1 MPVAQSGSLD
11 GFAARRLVAVH
22 AFFLFLLFIGGLG
35 HSEASRSGG
44 ISAVAVSRPFFNPSL
59 RQSVDISIALGK
71 SGLLSLSIVDRSG
84 LVVRE
89 LATRA
94 PARLGKLTYTWD
106 GRDAA
111 GEVVPD
117 EAYSMR
123 IVLAN
128 RGEKERYSPTLQ
140 RARKVNAATT
150 FYDPETGVLAYKL
163 AEAASVRIEARS
175 SHSTRTVLGGEP
187 RTAGSVID
195 HWNGFDTSGRVYLPN
210 QPNFSISISA
220 AALPENAIITVG
232 KRTAAGQGK

>member
-1 MPVAQSGSLD
+1 MPVALCGSLD
-11 GFAARRLVAVH
+11 GFVARRLVAAH
-22 AFFLFLLFIGGLG
+22 AFVLFLLFIGGLG
-35 HSEASRSGG
+35 LSKASRSGG

-59 RQSVDISIALGK
+59 MQTVEISIALGK
-71 SGLLSLSIVDRSG
+71 SGSLSLSIVDRSG

-94 PARLGKLTYTWD
+94 PARPGKVTYTWD

-111 GEVVPD
+111 GAVVPD
-117 EAYSMR
+117 EAYSMW

-128 RGEKERYSPTLQ
+128 RGERERYSRALQ
-140 RARKVNAATT
+140 RVREVNTATT
-150 FYDPETGVLAYKL
+150 FYDPETGVLAYTL
-163 AEAASVRIEARS
+163 AEAARVRIEARS

-195 HWNGFDTSGRVYLPN
+195 HWDGFDASGRVYLPG